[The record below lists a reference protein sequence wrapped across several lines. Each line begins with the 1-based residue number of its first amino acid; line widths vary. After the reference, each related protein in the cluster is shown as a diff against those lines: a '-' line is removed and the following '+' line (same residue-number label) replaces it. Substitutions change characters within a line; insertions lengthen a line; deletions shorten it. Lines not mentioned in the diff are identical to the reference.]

1 MIGGVKLQTE
11 RVEGELSM
19 TTAILMGPKPSIF
32 TYQLSL
38 SYSPYVLP
46 SFPCLDP
53 SLLLQPPHLLSHS
66 CHCFSQ
72 TCAPVFAL
80 ISLLLAPFPSFPYLL
95 HALPRSGSFTFPSV
109 RVYGV
114 VGVQVK
120 TGRIPQ
126 SLCGCCLVRGNT
138 LCDNLC
144 ALPWLSPI
152 WSPGNSQ
159 CQ

>member
-66 CHCFSQ
+66 CQNLCS
-72 TCAPVFAL
+72 
-80 ISLLLAPFPSFPYLL
+80 
-95 HALPRSGSFTFPSV
+95 
-109 RVYGV
+109 
-114 VGVQVK
+114 
-120 TGRIPQ
+120 
-126 SLCGCCLVRGNT
+126 SLCAHFSLTRT
-138 LCDNLC
+138 FSLFPL
-144 ALPWLSPI
+144 LTP
-152 WSPGNSQ
+152 
-159 CQ
+159 